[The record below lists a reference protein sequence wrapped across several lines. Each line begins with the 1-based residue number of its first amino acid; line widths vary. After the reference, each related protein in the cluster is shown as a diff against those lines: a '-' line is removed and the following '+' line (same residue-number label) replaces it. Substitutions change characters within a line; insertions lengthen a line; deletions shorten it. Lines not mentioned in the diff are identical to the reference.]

1 MDGEQ
6 ALEAKNSAGLNIP
19 CQQCDRTFSSE
30 RSLSCHIKVH
40 NDKILK
46 CCFCEQTFNRTDT
59 LFMHTLDHISKGTL
73 PCCGEGCQIVVE
85 SMADGET
92 HAIEKHGS
100 NGVAVIKCK
109 NCPESLPSFR
119 KMLFHHTF
127 KHGELKEFA
136 DEMTAKQK
144 EFLRTKKNQN
154 RKDKK
159 TTTGGFGDLK
169 IKMEVEESGGFD
181 STVVSTEDNK
191 DYVDE
196 DEFKSNSEENGI
208 LKQLQIAITGSTES
222 NTEMIGNLSDVI
234 AELFPLTIG
243 DQYQCLHCMMGFTDA
258 ILWMTH
264 LGYHD
269 VENPFK
275 CSGCGRMFENR
286 QTFVLHLTYYA
297 HGADVPAQN

>member
-1 MDGEQ
+1 MH
-6 ALEAKNSAGLNIP
+6 LLAKNSAGLNIP

-59 LFMHTLDHISKGTL
+59 LFMHTLEHIR
-73 PCCGEGCQIVVE
+73 CQIVVE

-196 DEFKSNSEENGI
+196 DEFKS
-208 LKQLQIAITGSTES
+208 STES